1 MRLIRGLNFLCFDK
15 IKQTSWG
22 YQGEWLASKFE
33 SKVKHR
39 GATTLLLSRKRWTRN
54 IYCWFNTHRER
65 AKERAPPPPPLLTPV
80 ILQVIEYKLTVRVS
94 YRTRW
99 IIFERIITWPY
110 RSYSSLFLLAEEG
123 MQIHVG
129 FSNILVENLVEY
141 SIERSTRN

>member
-99 IIFERIITWPY
+99 IIFERIITWPFINVLITF
-110 RSYSSLFLLAEEG
+110 SSGRGRNADSCRLFKYFGRKLG
-123 MQIHVG
+123 PIFHRTV
-129 FSNILVENLVEY
+129 Y
-141 SIERSTRN
+141 